1 MNKQKFLNPL
11 KSEANAHQERMMAK
25 FSNDILVADAKREF
39 DLREAANKI
48 EIETQN
54 ANQKLAH
61 ALQEAKTQQELKEE
75 EMKIEIV
82 KRTRQI
88 ELQDQEILRREK
100 ELEATVMKPVSK
112 FWLI

>member
-1 MNKQKFLNPL
+1 MQDL
-11 KSEANAHQERMMAK
+11 KN
-25 FSNDILVADAKREF
+25 
-39 DLREAANKI
+39 
-48 EIETQN
+48 
-54 ANQKLAH
+54 
-61 ALQEAKTQQELKEE
+61 E

-112 FWLI
+112 Y

>member
-1 MNKQKFLNPL
+1 
-11 KSEANAHQERMMAK
+11 MAK
-25 FSNDILVADAKREF
+25 FSNDTLVADAKREF

-54 ANQKLAH
+54 ANRKLAH

-112 FWLI
+112 FN